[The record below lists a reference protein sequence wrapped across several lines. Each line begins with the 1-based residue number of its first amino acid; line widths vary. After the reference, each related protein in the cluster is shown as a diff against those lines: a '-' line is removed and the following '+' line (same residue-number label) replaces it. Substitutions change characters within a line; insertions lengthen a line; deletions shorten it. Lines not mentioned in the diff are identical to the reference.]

1 MEALDP
7 RVGGG
12 AGPARIPSPR
22 REGGALA
29 LGASGRPF
37 PRMESEPVVWA
48 RVRLAAARP
57 CARRAVCAPR
67 DEPRSSFQ
75 APSACPLPPLEMGR
89 VGESAGRQASAPSL
103 ASPPRALL
111 GRTSP

>member
-1 MEALDP
+1 M
-7 RVGGG
+7 
-12 AGPARIPSPR
+12 
-22 REGGALA
+22 A

-37 PRMESEPVVWA
+37 PRMESEPGVWA

-57 CARRAVCAPR
+57 CARRDVCVPR

-75 APSACPLPPLEMGR
+75 APLACPLPPLEMGC